1 MKLRLALAPLVL
13 SSTVAY
19 AQAPGEYDGGSGD
32 FAPPSMAPEVAPA
45 PPPPPPQRI
54 RRWSVGVGIGR
65 TGLAPHSAP
74 DNETEFAVGQLAV
87 RVLAT
92 RHLEVELAFTGG
104 SEQLEDGSD
113 GSLELSQ
120 AVLALRWRFN
130 PQRRW
135 NWWLMAGMGTL
146 AVTHQGASDEARD
159 AAHQSTLQFGVG
171 LERRWHRF
179 ALQAELRAVGVAPN
193 EEVMVDVAPPG
204 GGMSTEAIDVG
215 GKKGGQFA
223 VTANYYF

>member
-1 MKLRLALAPLVL
+1 MKLWLALAPLVL
-13 SSTVAY
+13 ASTAAH
-19 AQAPGEYDGGSGD
+19 AQAPGDYDDGSGG

-45 PPPPPPQRI
+45 PPPPPPRV
-54 RRWSVGVGIGR
+54 RRWSVGVGLGQ
-65 TGLAPHSAP
+65 TALAPHSAP
-74 DNETEFAVGQLAV
+74 DSETEFAVGQLAV

-146 AVTHQGASDEARD
+146 AVTHEGASDEARD

-171 LERRWHRF
+171 LERRWRRF

-193 EEVMVDVAPPG
+193 EEAMEYTPRPG
-204 GGMSTEAIDVG
+204 SMATPDVG
-215 GKKGGQFA
+215 GKKGAQFA
-223 VTANYYF
+223 LTANYYF